1 MLPESP
7 VAANGVEARLNKFE
21 DVGKPTAFK
30 AKSLP
35 TLLELQQESQAA
47 ADKANAREDALMR
60 RRE

>member
-1 MLPESP
+1 M
-7 VAANGVEARLNKFE
+7 AANGVEARLNKFE